1 MSTNNLFP
9 TSEITFAPSLLVPLF
24 FELGVT
30 LTNNDLRFLDN
41 REIDLQERSKTIN
54 AREGIE
60 TKDLELLI
68 S

>member
-41 REIDLQERSKTIN
+41 REIDLQERSN
-54 AREGIE
+54 Q
-60 TKDLELLI
+60 
-68 S
+68 